1 MEWIRSFNCD
11 VYTIFDIDYP
21 DLENKSLVDF
31 LIPFT
36 TLGNLQK
43 GFLIVN
49 SDLEE
54 FYSSESPESFDL
66 EKQSFSESPS
76 ESFDF
81 SLYNTL
87 MQIWN
92 GKEYIPRRKKLAE
105 PLPEFQNLRDIE
117 EQSIS
122 IEWNSKPIFII
133 DSYNSVLNWIKDLEL
148 RSEILSNSIFVY
160 VGKRKKITF

>member
-1 MEWIRSFNCD
+1 
-11 VYTIFDIDYP
+11 
-21 DLENKSLVDF
+21 
-31 LIPFT
+31 
-36 TLGNLQK
+36 
-43 GFLIVN
+43 
-49 SDLEE
+49 
-54 FYSSESPESFDL
+54 
-66 EKQSFSESPS
+66 
-76 ESFDF
+76 
-81 SLYNTL
+81 